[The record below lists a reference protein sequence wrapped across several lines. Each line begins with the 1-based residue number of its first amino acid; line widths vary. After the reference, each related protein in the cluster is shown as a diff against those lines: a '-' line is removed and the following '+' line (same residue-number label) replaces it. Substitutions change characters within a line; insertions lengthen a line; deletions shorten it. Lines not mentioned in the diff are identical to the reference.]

1 MRSAAS
7 DAPAVGDPAGG
18 PRLPAAPAA
27 RILERGYRRYEGPRR
42 GPSGAARSIVRHT
55 VQRCLGLHRPAR
67 AKVFP
72 VLTVVLAY
80 VPTII
85 YVGITVLGNRLE
97 DQGAPGRA
105 MVRQFIP
112 TYASNYLQVVLA
124 IVLFAAFVAPEVL
137 CPDRRTGMLGLYLAA
152 PLTRWR
158 YLAAKATAVL
168 AMVSIVTVGPPVILL
183 IGYSTQGFGP
193 QGVADWAATIGRIL
207 GAGLAVSVL
216 YTTVSLAISSITSR
230 KAAASA
236 AFLAAIVG
244 LPALLTYLV
253 VAGGQSSMWRL
264 GDLFTLPYEA
274 VFRIFAEPSP
284 FLIAGEPELPATSV
298 WAAYVLWM
306 VVSLGVIVVSYRRVE
321 VTR

>member
-1 MRSAAS
+1 MTST
-7 DAPAVGDPAGG
+7 APEVESSTST
-18 PRLPAAPAA
+18 A
-27 RILERGYRRYEGPRR
+27 RIIDRGYRRYDGPRR
-42 GPSGAARSIVRHT
+42 GSSGAARSVIGHT
-55 VQRCLGLHRPAR
+55 IQRCLGLHRPAR

-72 VLTVVLAY
+72 ILTVVLAY

-97 DQGAPGRA
+97 KQGAPGRA

-152 PLTRWR
+152 PLTRTR
-158 YLAAKATAVL
+158 YLLAKATAVL

-183 IGYSTQGFGP
+183 IGYATQGFGP
-193 QGVADWAATIGRIL
+193 RGIAAWIATVGRIL
-207 GAGLAVSVL
+207 GAGLTVSLL
-216 YTTVSLAISSITSR
+216 YTTVSLAISSVTSR

-253 VAGGQSSMWRL
+253 IVGAQSTLWRL

-284 FLIAGEPELPATSV
+284 FVVGGEGELSATLVWVAYAVWMAASVSVIA
-298 WAAYVLWM
+298 
-306 VVSLGVIVVSYRRVE
+306 VSYRRIE